1 MKFQVHGAN
10 PQTGDEFDFDVDAAT
25 IQEAEAKAQK
35 AGMLVSR
42 VVPLVEVSRSPPLA
56 APPSR
61 QPAQQEVAEKVL
73 FTAHPVM
80 FRASPVQ
87 FVLAVALC
95 LVGIGFLVL
104 LVWWLHCLA
113 TKFTITNERST
124 LRKGILSKAT
134 TEVWHRDMR
143 NVQLKQGPLQRL
155 FDVGAIGISS
165 AGQSDIEIV
174 ASGIPK
180 PNKAKDILDHY
191 KRKSLEH

>member
-1 MKFQVHGAN
+1 MKFRVHGAN
-10 PQTGDEFDFDVDAAT
+10 PKTGDEFDFDVDADT
-25 IQEAEAKAQK
+25 IQEAEEKAQK

-42 VVPLVEVSRSPPLA
+42 VVPLVEVSKSPPLA

-61 QPAQQEVAEKVL
+61 QPAEQDTAEKVL

-80 FRASPVQ
+80 FRGSPIQ
-87 FVLAVALC
+87 FVLAVGLC

-104 LVWWLHCLA
+104 LVWWLQCLG
-113 TKFTITNERST
+113 TKLTITNERST

-134 TEVWHRDMR
+134 TEVWHRDIR

-155 FDVGAIGISS
+155 FDVGSIGISS
-165 AGQSDIEIV
+165 AGQSGVEIV

-191 KRKSLEH
+191 KRESLAH